1 MFEAEVRNAGER
13 GQDPNE
19 RAWDIARGAETSDEL
34 LFGDWTGETLDD
46 GTPVFDCPECGML
59 AVTAEEECPS
69 LSVPRGVG
77 HRPKGS
83 SE

>member
-1 MFEAEVRNAGER
+1 MFET
-13 GQDPNE
+13 QDPNE

-34 LFGDWTGETLDD
+34 VQAGLPAWDGDTLDD

-59 AVTAEEECPS
+59 AVTADEECPS

-77 HRPKGS
+77 HQPKGGTR
-83 SE
+83 